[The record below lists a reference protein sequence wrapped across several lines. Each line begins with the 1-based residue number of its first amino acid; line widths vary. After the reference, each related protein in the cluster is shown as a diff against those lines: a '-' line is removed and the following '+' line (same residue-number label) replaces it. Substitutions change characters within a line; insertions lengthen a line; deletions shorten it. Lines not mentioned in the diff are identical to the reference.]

1 MIVST
6 LNCRTL
12 TSLWI
17 LLTLI
22 LLIVVATCR
31 SPTRNAMSSGA
42 MQLSTQCMR
51 AARAD
56 RSDPDL
62 PEPRKSPDAASI
74 SSQLQDYGPIDSGCN
89 LPVTNP
95 ATVAHFGLTTNAGDV
110 PEWMYACISLC
121 MHRSSPRCLEQ
132 ASCIQEGARSRASS
146 SIFVAMTCHR
156 CFYIVLYC
164 FSYSL
169 RYHQASLSYLA
180 FHHSHICSGHRLCQ
194 VYSVDSIARLLLSS
208 PGYS

>member
-6 LNCRTL
+6 LNCRSL
-12 TSLWI
+12 TSLRI

-42 MQLSTQCMR
+42 MQLSTVY

-89 LPVTNP
+89 LSLTNP
-95 ATVAHFGLTTNAGDV
+95 ATVAHFGLTTHAEDV
-110 PEWMYACISLC
+110 PEWLYACISLC

-169 RYHQASLSYLA
+169 RYHQASRILL
-180 FHHSHICSGHRLCQ
+180 FIIRI
-194 VYSVDSIARLLLSS
+194 SVRA
-208 PGYS
+208 